1 MSDNT
6 ESTPVNHV
14 CEVEQCLLG
23 ILLCHHDKIRSV
35 RAILDPDMFSSP
47 LHRIIYR
54 MILDGDDRG
63 SPHDP
68 LILRASLSDNYF
80 VAQGTT
86 KNAYIGDLVSSFVL
100 PYQAVSYAESL
111 VGWYHERRVAEVAAS
126 DLPEREKAEKIAVI
140 HREIEK
146 GIDTQAISVSTAL
159 ENALNRIEEVYRK
172 GGGFIG
178 LPTGLTD
185 LDRMLCGLEDGGLYT
200 LAGRPAM
207 GKTAA
212 ALTIAMNAAMNGRF
226 VVFFS
231 LEMSAEQL
239 SNRLYARYA
248 DTTMWAQRNGPPDLN
263 FAALEEAR
271 ARLKAAH
278 MTIIDKGGLTASQ
291 IVAKASDIAA
301 KRKPALIVI
310 DHLGIVAARDPAMP
324 RVYQVSEMT
333 MLFKT
338 LARELKCPVLLL
350 HQLNR
355 GVESRDD
362 KRPTLSDLRDS
373 GSVEQDSDAV
383 MLLYREEYYLRKE
396 PERRENEQTQSYDTR
411 LRNHA
416 ERLERSMG
424 VCEIM
429 VAKNRQGETG
439 TVYTKFDGR
448 RQVFENLEGRK

>member
-1 MSDNT
+1 MADENDCA
-6 ESTPVNHV
+6 PVNHV

-35 RAILDPDMFSSP
+35 RAILDPDMLRSP
-47 LHRIIYR
+47 TNRIIYR
-54 MILDGDDRG
+54 MILDGADKGNPPDA
-63 SPHDP
+63 
-68 LILRASLSDNYF
+68 LILHKTLSDEF
-80 VAQGTT
+80 FAAQGTT
-86 KNAYIGDLVSSFVL
+86 KGKYIGDLVTSFVL
-100 PYQAVSYAESL
+100 PSQAISYAENL
-111 VGWYHERRVAEVAAS
+111 VGWYHERRVAEVAS
-126 DLPEREKAEKIAVI
+126 SSLPEREKAEKIATI
-140 HREIEK
+140 HRDLEK
-146 GIDTQAISVSTAL
+146 GIDAQAISVSTAL
-159 ENALNRIEEVYRK
+159 ENAMQRIEAVYRG

-212 ALTIAMNAAMNGRF
+212 ALTIAMNAAMNGSF

-271 ARLKAAH
+271 ARLKAAQ
-278 MTIIDKGGLTASQ
+278 MTIIDKGGLTAAQ
-291 IVAKASDIAA
+291 IVAKAGDIAA
-301 KRKPALIVI
+301 KRKPDLIVI
-310 DHLGIVAARDPAMP
+310 DHLGIVAARDASVP
-324 RVYQVSEMT
+324 RVHQVSEMT
-333 MLFKT
+333 MYFKT
-338 LARELKCPVLLL
+338 MARELNCPTLML

-355 GVESRDD
+355 GVEGRDD

-383 MLLYREEYYLRKE
+383 MLLYREEYYLKNKE
-396 PERRENEQTQSYDTR
+396 PTNGTVEELSAWDDKMNKCQ
-411 LRNHA
+411 NIA
-416 ERLERSMG
+416 EIIL
-424 VCEIM
+424 
-429 VAKNRQGETG
+429 AKNRQGETG
-439 TVYTKFDGR
+439 TVKVKFDGK
-448 RQVFENLEGRK
+448 RQVFENMGG